1 MASTPRVLRRAGTRL
16 RHAPG
21 WLIAGFSVGLLVLLP
36 LLAVLTGLTGPGE
49 HWKTIARTVL
59 GSYAVNTVILSAG
72 VVLLSTAMGTVA
84 AWIQTFYDYPLRR
97 VLDLLLLMPLA
108 IPGYVAAFI
117 YSGIFSYGGIV
128 QRFFREFLGMAP
140 DTYPRVQIESMVGLI
155 LVLSVGL
162 YPYVYV
168 TVRAALSR
176 QSMGPVE
183 AARSLSAGETRV
195 FFRVGLPL
203 LRPALAAGAAIVLME
218 TLNEYGAAVYYG
230 VPTMSVGVFRTWFA
244 YNDLQSTRFLASL
257 FLVAVFLILAAERTM
272 RGPAKREAGG
282 SYARLNRR
290 LPSHKGR
297 VLVYTIVGTPV
308 LLGFAVPTLKL
319 VHWAILSAGSV
330 DWALIARSA
339 GNTVLAGVAGTVA
352 CLLTGLILAYAPRVA
367 GGSTLRWWTS
377 LAALGHAIPG
387 AIIAVGVLT
396 LLTGNRVLAIGS
408 FAALT
413 FAYVVRYLA
422 LAHRP
427 MAEAFG
433 SFSGVFMEAGRTL
446 GSGPTRTLFRVNLP
460 IMSPTL
466 RGAALVVMIDIVQ
479 DLPLTTILRPFDFP
493 TLAVETFR
501 LAGDERLAESSI
513 MALLLIAVGLI
524 PILMHGVSRRGP
536 GRKSV

>member
-1 MASTPRVLRRAGTRL
+1 M
-16 RHAPG
+16 
-21 WLIAGFSVGLLVLLP
+21 LLP

-49 HWKTIARTVL
+49 HWDTIARTVL
-59 GSYAVNTVILSAG
+59 GSYVANTVVLSIG
-72 VVLLSTAMGTVA
+72 VVLLSTAMGTLA
-84 AWIQTFYDYPLRR
+84 AWIQAFYDYPLRR
-97 VLDLLLLMPLA
+97 VLEVLLLLPLA

-117 YSGIFSYGGIV
+117 YSGIFSYGGIA
-128 QRFFREFLGMAP
+128 QRFFREVLGMAP

-168 TVRAALSR
+168 TVRAALTR

-183 AARSLSAGETRV
+183 AARSLSAGEARV

-203 LRPALAAGAAIVLME
+203 LRPAVVAGAAIVLME

-230 VPTMSVGVFRTWFA
+230 VPTMSVGVFRTWFG

-257 FLVAVFLILAAERTM
+257 FLVAVFFILVMERRM
-272 RGPAKREAGG
+272 RGPAKRDVGG
-282 SYARLNRR
+282 SYARLHRR
-290 LPSHKGR
+290 RPSR
-297 VLVYTIVGTPV
+297 AVRCLVYVIVGTPV
-308 LLGFAVPTLKL
+308 FLGFAVPALKL
-319 VHWAILSAGSV
+319 VHWAVLSARSV
-330 DWALIARSA
+330 DWSLIARST
-339 GNTVLAGVAGTVA
+339 GNTVVAGVAGTAA
-352 CLLTGLILAYAPRVA
+352 CLLMGLVLAYAPRAA
-367 GGSTLRWWTS
+367 GGPTLRWWTS

-387 AIIAVGVLT
+387 AIIAVGILT
-396 LLTGNRVLAIGS
+396 LLAGNRVLAIGS

-413 FAYVVRYLA
+413 FAYAVRYLA

-427 MAEAFG
+427 MAEAFD
-433 SFSGVFMEAGRTL
+433 SFSGVFVEAGRTL

-460 IMSPTL
+460 TMGPVL
-466 RGAALVVMIDIVQ
+466 RGAALVAMIDIVQ

-513 MALLLIAVGLI
+513 MALLLIAVGVI

-536 GRKSV
+536 ERKSA